1 MFYLIWR
8 AALAAPGVVME
19 RLSLAFRNLLFKQVC
34 VSKIGGM
41 SNFAENNESQV
52 RFPPKWKIL
61 KGISPSVT
69 GLDLFRLRTCKA
81 HRLYK
86 SLAI

>member
-19 RLSLAFRNLLFKQVC
+19 RLSLAFRNFVFKQLC

-41 SNFAENNESQV
+41 SNFADNNESKV
-52 RFPPKWKIL
+52 RFPPKRKAQ
-61 KGISPSVT
+61 KGYFPLCNDVIEAPLNR
-69 GLDLFRLRTCKA
+69 GRT
-81 HRLYK
+81 
-86 SLAI
+86 